1 MKESSTILV
10 YATLILLLILYS
22 HSKLDIEN
30 CKGETGEEPK
40 SKALSIATTLFLQ
53 LQLAT
58 TRLKFYRTFCKMLP
72 RSATRITAVLQLIT
86 LISTVS
92 AFSPINNNIRRA
104 ALVLIDSS
112 ASVLSKNPTYSQLR
126 NDLRFVRPQ
135 QQQQEGS
142 SNKIIKRRTILDAT
156 VFDAEEVTVVSA
168 DNRTTVETRVLLS
181 GVTTTKQ
188 DDLIQ
193 QIETQAELIVEGMM
207 DESCEIDPETGAPL
221 DDICVDEEKKTGFR
235 TTMTDTIQRI
245 EKLVVERGNVDDD
258 DDGEYEKDMEKAA
271 SAGRKGKRKNVLTGD
286 ALEKGCKYLPTFAFI
301 SFFVD
306 SHIGLKLIIPQLQ
319 GKHVQMLRR
328 WHEMPK
334 YGNLR
339 FNVYSVY

>member
-1 MKESSTILV
+1 
-10 YATLILLLILYS
+10 
-22 HSKLDIEN
+22 
-30 CKGETGEEPK
+30 
-40 SKALSIATTLFLQ
+40 
-53 LQLAT
+53 
-58 TRLKFYRTFCKMLP
+58 MLP

-168 DNRTTVETRVLLS
+168 DNRTTVETRVILS

-301 SFFVD
+301 SFFVY